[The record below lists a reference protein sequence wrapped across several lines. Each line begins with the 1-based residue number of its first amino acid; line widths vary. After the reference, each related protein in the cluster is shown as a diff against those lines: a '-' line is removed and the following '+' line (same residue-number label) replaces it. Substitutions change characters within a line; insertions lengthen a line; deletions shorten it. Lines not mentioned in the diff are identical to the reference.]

1 VIVNQLCYAGIFTNI
16 TNIVVIMEKL
26 LKDPRKAG
34 EYIASVAKNVTISEA
49 GIDKCTGEVL
59 KRIKEGQL
67 SLDLK
72 LYKEAGVHPST
83 SEDKNVEWVFMTS
96 ALNFSFWN
104 NENNPQYLVTY
115 NVNHLFQSF
124 LKFLSCFFTFFCCF
138 FTFF

>member
-1 VIVNQLCYAGIFTNI
+1 
-16 TNIVVIMEKL
+16 MEKL